1 MKNRSFRQGFLVF
14 LLFVFSALILGCR
27 EEHHVIVTPPREG
40 DRETFVIDSEIGPFK
55 LEVNFPKKRL
65 SAVAKAR
72 FNLIIDIENKEI
84 VQMSVSED
92 EVSAYI
98 PMAPKRE
105 GPRRISV
112 NLVSNPRYPYRREIS
127 GLDFS
132 EERLSN
138 LPIGVLRVDQTDWW
152 LLPKHSRCTGFLV
165 APNLVV
171 TNNHCIEDQLECRRT
186 EIQFWNYKEGW
197 FKRNFGTS
205 EFQCKNLLFTNFERD
220 QSLIEIEGDASFY
233 GQFSVS
239 RRAHRLK
246 KDEIF
251 RISTMSESLF
261 SGIFR
266 EHRQCVLEQDGRFF
280 KDYSGRIFLESYCDK
295 PLESGNSGSP
305 VFDSEG
311 YVFGVLWGKRT
322 LDGYIALFNPFHP
335 RLIRM
340 IHERSR

>member
-14 LLFVFSALILGCR
+14 SIFQQSALTLGCR
-27 EEHHVIVTPPREG
+27 EEHYVIVTPPREG
-40 DRETFVIDSEIGPFK
+40 DRETFVIDSELGSFF
-55 LEVNFPKKRL
+55 LDVNFPEKRL

-72 FNLIIDIENKEI
+72 FHLILDIENKEI
-84 VQMSVSED
+84 VQMSASAD

-98 PMAPKRE
+98 PMAPNRE

-112 NLVSNPRYPYRREIS
+112 NLVSNARYPYMREIS

-152 LLPKHSRCTGFLV
+152 LLPKQSRCTGFLV

-205 EFQCKNLLFTNFERD
+205 EFQCKNLLFTDFERD

-233 GQFSVS
+233 GQFPIS

-251 RISTMSESLF
+251 RISTMSDSFF

-266 EHRQCVLEQDGRFF
+266 EHRQCVLENEGRLL
-280 KDYSGRIFLESYCDK
+280 DSGSGKTFLESYCDK
-295 PLESGNSGSP
+295 PIEGGNSGSP

-311 YVFGVLWGKRT
+311 YVFGVLWGR
-322 LDGYIALFNPFHP
+322 LAVDGNIALFNPLHP